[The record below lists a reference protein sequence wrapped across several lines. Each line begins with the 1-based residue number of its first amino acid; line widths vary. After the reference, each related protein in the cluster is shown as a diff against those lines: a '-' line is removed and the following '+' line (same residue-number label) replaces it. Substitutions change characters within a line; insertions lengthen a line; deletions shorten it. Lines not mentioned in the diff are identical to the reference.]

1 MIGGSEIVKA
11 TNVASMF
18 IFNVFRKRKKTQD
31 NSRKQSINSFCKTF
45 HIWNTNTREKL
56 MSNEY
61 AESTKRSKQT
71 KFSDTKRRSYRT
83 APKLQKRTLSKAK

>member
-11 TNVASMF
+11 TNVASRF

-31 NSRKQSINSFCKTF
+31 NSRKQSFNSFCKTF

-56 MSNEY
+56 VSNELT
-61 AESTKRSKQT
+61 SSVKK
-71 KFSDTKRRSYRT
+71 
-83 APKLQKRTLSKAK
+83 LSKFHRKKSWIEV